1 MEFPE
6 GMTVAQGRFTLRALL
21 RGEPLEGLW
30 SAAEGAREAVAWVT
44 LRRLRASPDRDRILR
59 FSSYGIEAPLYIGAP
74 DIEAEHRDYYF
85 CVVDAAPTG
94 TALAR
99 AGRLSERE
107 GARLGVALCDVVAS
121 WAAGSAG
128 MIFAGLH
135 PETVYL
141 DEQRRFVRAVPR
153 PHFLLGLQYSFYGY
167 RNITFA
173 PPGYSG
179 SLMEPRDAVFTVAL
193 LVWWAVAGAQ
203 PYVIAGTDPEVNAFN
218 DRRVPFDGPPALGTI
233 LDRALVADPD
243 RRIGLDEL
251 RTAFGTLVG

>member
-6 GMTVAQGRFTLRALL
+6 GMTVANGSFTLRALL
-21 RGEPLEGLW
+21 RGEPFEGLW
-30 SAAEGAREAVAWVT
+30 SAAAGVRDAAAWVT

-59 FSSYGIEAPLYIGAP
+59 FSSYGIEAPFYIGAP
-74 DIEAEHRDYYF
+74 DIEVEHRDYYF

-99 AGRLSERE
+99 AGGLSERE

-128 MIFAGLH
+128 MVFSGLH

-141 DEQRRFVRAVPR
+141 DEQRRFVCAVPR
-153 PHFLLGLQYSFYGY
+153 PHFLLGLQHSFYGY
-167 RNITFA
+167 RNISFD

-179 SLMEPRDAVFTVAL
+179 SLMGARDAVFTVAL

-203 PYVIAGTDPEVNAFN
+203 PYDIAGTDPEANAFE
-218 DRRVPFDGPPALGTI
+218 DRRVPFDGSPALGAI

-243 RRIGLDEL
+243 RRIGLDKL
-251 RTAFGTLVG
+251 RTAFGTLAG